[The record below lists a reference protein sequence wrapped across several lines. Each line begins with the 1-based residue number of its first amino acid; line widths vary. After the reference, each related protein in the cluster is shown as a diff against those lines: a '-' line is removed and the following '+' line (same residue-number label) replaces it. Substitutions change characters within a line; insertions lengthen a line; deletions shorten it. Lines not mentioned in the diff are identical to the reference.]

1 MRDTIVSSRGPTSSQ
16 ESRLSLIVPLLVLFA
31 CQLLGEGIQAAF
43 GLPVPGPVLGMVIL
57 LVGLAIYR
65 GIPEP
70 MANVANGILSHLS
83 LLFVPAGVG
92 VLLHFSRIQAEW
104 PAIVVSLVAS
114 TWLTLIVT
122 AATMRIASQMMGLD
136 EPQSD
141 GAR

>member
-1 MRDTIVSSRGPTSSQ
+1 
-16 ESRLSLIVPLLVLFA
+16 LNLIVPLLVLFA
-31 CQLLGEGIQAAF
+31 CQLMGEVLQAVF

-57 LVGLAIYR
+57 LVGLGVHR

-70 MANVANGILSHLS
+70 LANIANGILSHLS

-104 PAIVVSLVAS
+104 PAIVVALLVS

-122 AATMRIASQMMGLD
+122 AGTMRLASRAMGLD
-136 EPQSD
+136 DPCAEQDS
-141 GAR
+141 